1 MVHVGVD
8 LHKRVSQI
16 AVLTGDRGGRSTRPD
31 DGNLKE
37 NRPVHCK
44 KTGGP
49 QPRVLATPAFRQAS
63 VQIVVTSRSFTEA
76 DCRLDPHRR
85 AA

>member
-8 LHKRVSQI
+8 LHKRVFQI

-49 QPRVLATPAFRQAS
+49 QPRVLATPRIQ
-63 VQIVVTSRSFTEA
+63 TGLRT
-76 DCRLDPHRR
+76 DCGDEPILHRGGLP
-85 AA
+85 A